1 MGESM
6 RKRAYFPPWVVYGI
20 TLFLWVYTYFAHV
33 RSITGGGGVYREYG
47 LIENV
52 TALMLLVAV
61 ILFLVCLKKTETPW
75 EKGWLLI
82 LAVGAIYFLGEEI
95 SWGYHFFHYD
105 IDADLVALNDQQEPN
120 LHNLTGT
127 FEILFDKVPRQ
138 LLSIGIVIGGV
149 LGCVADRKLS
159 WPKNASVRRLI
170 PSGSTLFV
178 AVVAN
183 IVSVPE
189 KIAERVFSETPQWL
203 MLGNDSGELKEC
215 LIAFFIL
222 LYAYGMY
229 RHLRSCSPRNML

>member
-1 MGESM
+1 MKNQICFSP
-6 RKRAYFPPWVVYGI
+6 RFVYGI
-20 TLFLWVYTYFAHV
+20 TIFLWVYTYLAHV
-33 RSITGGGGVYREYG
+33 HSMTGGERVYREYG

-52 TALMLLVAV
+52 TALMLLGAV
-61 ILFLVCLKKTETPW
+61 ILFLVCLKKTETLW

-105 IDADLVALNDQQEPN
+105 IDANLATLNDQQEPN

-127 FEILFDKVPRQ
+127 FEILFDKLPRQ
-138 LLSIGIVIGGV
+138 ILSIGIVIGGV
-149 LGCVADRKLS
+149 LGVIADRAAS
-159 WPKNASVRRLI
+159 WPKNESVRRLI
-170 PSGSTLFV
+170 PSGNTLFV

-189 KIAERVFSETPQWL
+189 KIADHVCSETPQWL

-222 LYAYGMY
+222 LYAYGLY
-229 RHLRSCSPRNML
+229 RRFSIARISK

>member
-1 MGESM
+1 MGASM
-6 RKRAYFPPWVVYGI
+6 RKRVYLTPWSIYGLTI
-20 TLFLWVYTYFAHV
+20 FLWVYTCFAHV
-33 RSITGGGGVYREYG
+33 HSIDGGGRVYREYG
-47 LIENV
+47 LIENA
-52 TALMLLVAV
+52 TALMLLGAV
-61 ILFLVCLKKTETPW
+61 FLFLVCLKKAETPW

-127 FEILFDKVPRQ
+127 FEILFDKLPRQ

-149 LGCVADRKLS
+149 LGCVADRKPS
-159 WPKNASVRRLI
+159 WPKNASVCRLI
-170 PSGSTLFV
+170 PSGNTLFI

-189 KIAERVFSETPQWL
+189 KIADHVFSETPQWL

-222 LYAYGMY
+222 LYAYGLY
-229 RHLRSCSPRNML
+229 RHFSSVRISR